1 MLNLNTQ
8 LNYESALRST
18 FAIKTAIN
26 NANSRLKL
34 ESLFQPINQTRW
46 VIRFSEISLKFCAGK
61 IIYLS
66 WITLLFRSYKLLRSE
81 TFASIQTDPW
91 IRSLHNGVVCLRPVG
106 VFKVEAFRVC
116 TPYFLQHVEL
126 INNF

>member
-8 LNYESALRST
+8 LNYESALRS